1 MVVDLLGFPANL
13 LTEEL
18 ESLRFPVDRLYF
30 PPNRPDKLDIR
41 LLICWVVGAFFHGAI
56 SLAGVVRGQFNDKP
70 EKKKSS
76 SMPRVQSHSRSTELL
91 GSLQIRIS

>member
-56 SLAGVVRGQFNDKP
+56 YLTFTPTWCWGGTWP
-70 EKKKSS
+70 
-76 SMPRVQSHSRSTELL
+76 VQR
-91 GSLQIRIS
+91 